1 MKKLS
6 PKMKLKLRHPKR
18 TLAKKPRKI
27 KKPSKLTLQSLES
40 KKFTKKKSLMA
51 RMAQK
56 KLKSLKKTLSKTLKT
71 TYRCHFSWCGT
82 FLKRKVSSKMKRW
95 LAKRFSFSWRSTLY

>member
-6 PKMKLKLRHPKR
+6 PKTKLKLRHPKR

-40 KKFTKKKSLMA
+40 KKFNKTKSL
-51 RMAQK
+51 MAQK
-56 KLKSLKKTLSKTLKT
+56 KLKSLKKT
-71 TYRCHFSWCGT
+71 
-82 FLKRKVSSKMKRW
+82 
-95 LAKRFSFSWRSTLY
+95 

>member
-56 KLKSLKKTLSKTLKT
+56 KLKSLKKTLRGVSKTFT
-71 TYRCHFSWCGT
+71 TETFAAAFRRWFERCEKCVHIGGDHVKKS
-82 FLKRKVSSKMKRW
+82 
-95 LAKRFSFSWRSTLY
+95 

>member
-18 TLAKKPRKI
+18 TLTKKPRKI

-51 RMAQK
+51 QMAQ
-56 KLKSLKKTLSKTLKT
+56 KKTLSKTLKT
-71 TYRCHFSWCGT
+71 TYRYHFSWCGT

>member
-51 RMAQK
+51 QMAQ
-56 KLKSLKKTLSKTLKT
+56 KKTLSKTLKT
-71 TYRCHFSWCGT
+71 TYRYHFSWCGT